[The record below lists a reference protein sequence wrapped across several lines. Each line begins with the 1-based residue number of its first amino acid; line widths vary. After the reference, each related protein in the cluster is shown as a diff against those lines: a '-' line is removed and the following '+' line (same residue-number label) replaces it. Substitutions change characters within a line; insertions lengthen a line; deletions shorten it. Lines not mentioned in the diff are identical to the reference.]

1 MKNATIA
8 TTKPD
13 GSFEAKLPSD
23 TVTSYCRARIL
34 GGSNQLYGSIKNMVR
49 PIVKA
54 RGSESYAISKPLEFY
69 KKCPLKDGNCGPKK
83 LGLGSSKTI
92 DIPFPREWGLA
103 PSSDYVTPFLPMIA
117 FMGIP

>member
-8 TTKPD
+8 TTNPN
-13 GSFEAKLPSD
+13 GSFEAELPSD
-23 TVTSYCRARIL
+23 TLTSYCRARIL

-54 RGSESYAISKPLEFY
+54 RGSSYAISKPLEFY
-69 KKCPLKDGNCGPKK
+69 KKCPLKDGNCGPNKT
-83 LGLGSSKTI
+83 GLGSSKTI
-92 DIPFPREWGLA
+92 DIPLPREWGLA
-103 PSSDYVTPFLPMIA
+103 PSSYYITPFMPIIA